1 MTAEALEYSVH
12 LRRPHPMQEQ
22 FLNSPAKRIVI
33 RAGRRGGKTTGMGI
47 RAVRSFL
54 EGRRIL
60 YAAPT
65 EDQIASFWWECKRSL
80 AELLDAK
87 VFTKNETLHTIELPG
102 TKQRIRAK
110 TAWSA
115 PTHA

>member
-1 MTAEALEYSVH
+1 MTEELEYSAH
-12 LRRPHPMQEQ
+12 LRKPHPMQER
-22 FLNSPAKRIVI
+22 FLNSTAKRIVI

-65 EDQIASFWWECKRSL
+65 EPQ
-80 AELLDAK
+80 
-87 VFTKNETLHTIELPG
+87 LPHG
-102 TKQRIRAK
+102 
-110 TAWSA
+110 S
-115 PTHA
+115 